1 MRIHYYI
8 AFACLLAISCTNGK
22 EQPVIPPEEQEDI
35 LEKTAKTL
43 VEELDV
49 DKWGGEVDFVLDF
62 SDHIDWLSRTY
73 PGSTDVFN
81 SWYKED
87 EESVYALPDMGGGDF
102 EEIDHKFEFTSTA
115 SNEAS
120 IIAYPGGKRNVFK
133 MVYGSNSDV
142 YKVNVSRDGTQE
154 QIKVRIPGRLNMVLN
169 DETSA
174 RIISTLEIGVRD
186 VNRDGILDENT
197 DRLSL
202 SGTLKMAGYI
212 ITINGFVIERP
223 NLSSSSFLIH
233 HDGKMIVSFEGELQ
247 GDNQAQP
254 GWAKVDADFLGQVQ
268 IRGNLDADLVKRSR
282 EEYPSIR
289 ADLSKLQEMADNLN
303 ENMALN
309 VFYEGGN
316 TLQARLG
323 VDVFR
328 DMDGSGNWHISPVFL
343 FEDGSSRAWDEFS
356 DSDLSDSLKGWAERI
371 DKYFK
376 PAESEGE

>member
-1 MRIHYYI
+1 MKIHYYI
-8 AFACLLAISCTNGK
+8 AILGLLAISCKQG

-43 VEELDV
+43 VDELDV

-62 SDHIDWLSRTY
+62 TDHIDWLSRTY
-73 PGSTDVFN
+73 PGSTDVFD
-81 SWYKED
+81 SWYKEGED
-87 EESVYALPDMGGGDF
+87 AVYALPDMGGGDF

-115 SNEAS
+115 SNEVS
-120 IIAYPGGKRNVFK
+120 IIAYPEGKRAAFK
-133 MVYGSNSDV
+133 MIYGSNSDV
-142 YKVNVSRDGTQE
+142 YKVNVDGDE
-154 QIKVRIPGRLNMVLN
+154 VKVRVPGRLAMFLN

-174 RIISTLEIGVRD
+174 RVMSTLNISVKD
-186 VNRDGILDENT
+186 SDRDGILDENK
-197 DRLSL
+197 DLISL
-202 SGTLKMAGYI
+202 NGNLKMAGYI
-212 ITINGFVIERP
+212 LTINDFVIDRP
-223 NLSSSSFLIH
+223 NLSSSSFVISH
-233 HDGKMIVSFEGELQ
+233 NDKMVISFNGEFQ

-268 IRGNLDADLVKRSR
+268 IRGRLDADLVKRSR

-289 ADLSKLQEMADNLN
+289 ADLPKLQAMADNLN

-343 FEDGSSRAWDEFS
+343 FEDGSSRTWDEFS
-356 DSDLSDSLKGWAERI
+356 DSALSESLKDWAERI
-371 DKYFK
+371 NKYFK
-376 PAESEGE
+376 PSESEGE